1 VTFKVEGLGSKSGK
15 IGINFSDESWGD
27 HQYWFDG
34 NEYASIKAE
43 VVNVTED
50 GTYTISVETVDGSA
64 LGKLAFADIQTD
76 IASDAGEK
84 DLEITSGFKLSVV
97 SVETVAVTKEEE
109 TAPENE
115 TTAEETTAAETTTA
129 NPSDNDGDDKG
140 DVAPVAGLAF
150 AVVAALGVAVVASK
164 KNEIA

>member
-1 VTFKVEGLGSKSGK
+1 
-15 IGINFSDESWGD
+15 
-27 HQYWFDG
+27 
-34 NEYASIKAE
+34 
-43 VVNVTED
+43 
-50 GTYTISVETVDGSA
+50 